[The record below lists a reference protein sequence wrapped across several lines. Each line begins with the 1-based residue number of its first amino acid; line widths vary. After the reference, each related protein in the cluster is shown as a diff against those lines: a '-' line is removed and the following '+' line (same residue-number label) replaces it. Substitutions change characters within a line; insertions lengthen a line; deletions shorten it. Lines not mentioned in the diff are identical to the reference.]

1 MTQPITSPSDL
12 IVRATASRKGRH
24 LSVSPKDGVMKQL
37 HYGRILLDADLDR
50 VTFETGSHEVGLIC
64 LSGACTVA
72 VRDERHDLSRYDGIY
87 LPRGS
92 VVEVSTTSTVDLIEC
107 SAEVSG
113 DYPIQIVRYSDVEKD
128 KTLKFTA
135 GGDATTRTL
144 NVIFGANVQAGRILA
159 GFTRSAPGH
168 WTSWPPHEHTSM
180 LEELYVYYDMPA
192 PAFGVQFVYSKPE
205 EPEFL
210 GIVRDGDAV
219 LMPKGYHPNV
229 AIPGHPINFVWL
241 MAAHRETEDRK
252 FGVVNVHP
260 DFARGGSG
268 LEAAKKTD

>member
-1 MTQPITSPSDL
+1 VD
-12 IVRATASRKGRH
+12 
-24 LSVSPKDGVMKQL
+24 
-37 HYGRILLDADLDR
+37 
-50 VTFETGSHEVGLIC
+50 VGGEL
-64 LSGACTVA
+64 
-72 VRDERHDLSRYDGIY
+72 HDLSRYDGIY
-87 LPRGS
+87 LPRGN
-92 VVEVSTTSTVDLIEC
+92 VVVVSTTGAVDLVEC

-113 DYPIQIVRYSDVEKD
+113 DYPLQIVRYSDVEKD
-128 KTLKFTA
+128 KTLKFQA

-144 NVIFGANVQAGRILA
+144 NVIFGANVKAGRIMA

-168 WTSWPPHEHTSM
+168 WTSWPPHEHTTM

-219 LMPKGYHPNV
+219 LMPRGYHPNV

-241 MAAHRETEDRK
+241 MAAHREAEDRQ

-268 LEAAKKTD
+268 LEAAKKKE